1 MINNKEHFHEK
12 KSLKTRLSELSVT
25 SVVLIVILFSVCLV
39 PIVWSW
45 ILAFQCNKDINQA
58 WVEFLSLFFIFG
70 VVFPVFSNIV
80 YIIWSYKNCSKK

>member
-1 MINNKEHFHEK
+1 MINNTEHFHEK
-12 KSLKTRLSELSVT
+12 KSLKKRLGELSVT
-25 SVVLIVILFSVCLV
+25 SVVLIVILFTICMV

-58 WVEFLSLFFIFG
+58 WVEFLALFFIFG

-80 YIIWSYKNCSKK
+80 YIIWSYKNCKK